1 MKSIGRSQK
10 VKTKFAETIYGDDK
24 SSFEFTF
31 FSGFTRIWLYEGIHL
46 MRPLPKS
53 PTEITTEWITAVL
66 HKSGAL
72 QASAEVSEIV
82 QEPLGEGVGMLSE
95 LALLTLSYTGDADEA
110 PSTLVVKFP
119 TLNVINRG
127 IAKDF
132 RVYQRE
138 VRSYLEIVPNSPAAS
153 PKVHLADIEGDGDF
167 VIILEDL
174 SDYRVG
180 DQVEGATFEESGLA
194 VKELAK
200 LHGTFWGK
208 VDSEEFE
215 WMPRFSNS
223 WNATNMLEGS
233 QASWELASENFD
245 EWVPQWIRDIK
256 GDFLKTL
263 PALQKHLDTKPI
275 TIVHGDLRLDN
286 LFFGQEPHHHKM
298 TFIDWQGPVRG
309 RGVVDVAFLLCQS
322 TKTEVRRAHEKELM
336 QQYLD
341 ALEAQGVSG
350 YSVDEAWE
358 DYRVAVLYQ
367 WCFATLVAGSMDP
380 TNDRG
385 NAWITEMVKRN
396 VAAIE
401 DLNCLDL
408 L

>member
-1 MKSIGRSQK
+1 
-10 VKTKFAETIYGDDK
+10 
-24 SSFEFTF
+24 
-31 FSGFTRIWLYEGIHL
+31 
-46 MRPLPKS
+46 
-53 PTEITTEWITAVL
+53 
-66 HKSGAL
+66 
-72 QASAEVSEIV
+72 
-82 QEPLGEGVGMLSE
+82 MLSE
-95 LALLTLSYTGDADEA
+95 LALLTLSYTGDAGEA
-110 PSTLVVKFP
+110 PATLVVKFP
-119 TLNVINRG
+119 TLNEINRA

-132 RVYQRE
+132 KVYQRE

-153 PKVHLADIEGDGDF
+153 PKVHLADIEGDVDF
-167 VIILEDL
+167 VIVLEDL

-194 VKELAK
+194 LKELAK

-233 QASWELASENFD
+233 KASWELAAENFD
-245 EWVPQWIRDIK
+245 ECIPQWIRDIK
-256 GDFLKTL
+256 GDFFKTL
-263 PALQKHLDTKPI
+263 PMLQKHLDTDPI
-275 TIVHGDLRLDN
+275 TAIHGDFRLDN

-309 RGVVDVAFLLCQS
+309 RGVVEVAFLLSQS
-322 TKTEVRRAHEKELM
+322 TKTEVRRAHEKELI

-350 YSVDEAWE
+350 YSFDEAWE
-358 DYRVAVLYQ
+358 DYRIAVLYQ
-367 WCFATLVAGSMDP
+367 WCFATLVAGSMDQA
-380 TNDRG
+380 NDRG
-385 NAWITEMVKRN
+385 NAWMTEMVKRN